1 MANEISFSGLG
12 SGIDFT
18 KIRDA
23 IIASRSRPLTQLQ
36 AKSNNYSSRVDALKK
51 LNASLAALT
60 ISADALQNK
69 EIGSTRA
76 AVSSDASILTSSA
89 TGAASLGQF
98 DVTVTRLATNLT
110 QASRSYPSSSTAVLA
125 GGATTATFELRKG
138 GAVSGTA
145 ITIDS
150 ANNTLA
156 GLRDAINNAN
166 AGVTATIVDLN
177 GDGAQQQLVLSSK
190 DTGAANRVELVE
202 TTSTGTLTDL
212 NLRNLNPIDGDFSKL
227 DASLSVNGLS
237 ITRSSNTVADAV
249 TGVTLNLKKAGTA
262 SVQINASTEIKSKL
276 QAFIDAYNAVHD
288 FAAGQYKKDDKGRPT
303 GVLVGDPTLVSVQ
316 KQLREAV
323 SAFST
328 TNGGALTSLSE
339 IGVGRDENGK
349 LTLDSAVFDD
359 KIKNSYDDVK
369 ALLVGKA
376 STETGLAQ
384 SIHTA
389 VNSLSDEVTG
399 SVQTAIKG
407 YQDSIKS
414 IGDSISRKL
423 ENINRLRDSLTR
435 QFAAADAAIGQLNGQ
450 GTSLTNILKS
460 LQPNNNK

>member
-1 MANEISFSGLG
+1 MANEISFSGIG

-23 IIASRSRPLTQLQ
+23 IIASRSRPITQLQ
-36 AKSNNYSSRVDALKK
+36 AKSNSYSGRVDALKK

-60 ISADALQNK
+60 NAADALQNK
-69 EIGSTRA
+69 DIGSART
-76 AVSSDASILTSSA
+76 AVASDASILTSSA

-110 QASRSYPSSSTAVLA
+110 QASRSYASTSTAILA

-138 GAVSGTA
+138 SATSGTV

-150 ANNTLA
+150 TNNTLA
-156 GLRDAINNAN
+156 GLRDAINNSD

-177 GDGAQQQLVLSSK
+177 GDGTQQQLVLSSK
-190 DTGAANRVELVE
+190 DTGASNRVGLVE
-202 TTSTGTLTDL
+202 TTSTGTLADL
-212 NLRNLNPIDGDFSKL
+212 NLRNLNPIDGDFAKL

-237 ITRSSNTVADAV
+237 VTRSTNTITDAV
-249 TGVTLNLKKAGTA
+249 AGVTLNLKKAGTA
-262 SVQINASTEIKSKL
+262 SVQINTSTEIKSKL
-276 QAFIDAYNAVHD
+276 EAFIDAYNAVQD
-288 FAAGQYKKDDKGRPT
+288 FVAGQYKKDDKGKPT
-303 GVLVGDPTLVSVQ
+303 GVLVGDPTLAAAQ
-316 KQLREAV
+316 KQLRDAV
-323 SAFST
+323 SSDST
-328 TNGGALTSLSE
+328 TNGGSLVNLSE
-339 IGVGRDENGK
+339 IGVGRDANGK
-349 LTLDSAVFDD
+349 LKLDSTVLSD
-359 KIKNSYDDVK
+359 KLKNSYDDVK

-384 SIHTA
+384 SIHA
-389 VNSLSDEVTG
+389 VANSLSNDVSGT
-399 SVQTAIKG
+399 VQTAIKG
-407 YQDSIKS
+407 YQDSIKN
-414 IGDSISRKL
+414 IGDSISQKL
-423 ENINRLRDSLTR
+423 ENINRLRASLTR

>member
-1 MANEISFSGLG
+1 MASDVSFSGIG

-23 IIASRSRPLTQLQ
+23 IIASRSRPITQLQ
-36 AKSNNYSSRVDALKK
+36 SKSNSYSGRVDALKK

-60 ISADALQNK
+60 SAADALQNK
-69 EIGSTRA
+69 EIGSTRT

-98 DVTVTRLATNLT
+98 DVSVTRLATNLT
-110 QASRSYPSSSTAVLA
+110 QASRSYASTSTPVLA

-138 GAVSGTA
+138 GATSGTS

-150 ANNTLA
+150 TNNTLA
-156 GLRDAINNAN
+156 GLRDAINNSG

-177 GDGAQQQLVLSSK
+177 GDGTQQQLVLSSK
-190 DTGAANRVELVE
+190 DTGAANRIELVE
-202 TTSTGTLTDL
+202 TTSTGTSADL

-227 DASLSVNGLS
+227 DALLSVNGLS
-237 ITRSSNTVADAV
+237 ITRSTNTVTDAV
-249 TGVTLNLKKAGTA
+249 TGVTLNLKKAGTV
-262 SVQINASTEIKSKL
+262 SVQISTSTEIKGKL
-276 QAFIDAYNAVHD
+276 EAFIDAYNAVQD
-288 FAAGQYKKDDKGRPT
+288 FVAGQYKKDDKGKPT
-303 GVLVGDPTLVSVQ
+303 GVLVGDPTLAAVQ
-316 KQLREAV
+316 KQLREVV
-323 SAFST
+323 SRDST
-328 TNGGALTSLSE
+328 TNGGSLISLSE

-349 LTLDSAVFDD
+349 LKLDSTVLSD
-359 KIKNSYDDVK
+359 KLKNSYDDVK
-369 ALLVGKA
+369 ALLVGES

-384 SIHTA
+384 SIHTV
-389 VNSLSDEVTG
+389 VNSLSDSVTG
-399 SVQTAIKG
+399 TVQTAITG

-414 IGDSISRKL
+414 IGESISHKL
-423 ENINRLRDSLTR
+423 ENINRLRDMLTR

-460 LQPNNNK
+460 LQPSNNK